1 MSHIGI
7 TFAGQM
13 RVRINCSARTHSLSH
28 SLPHSKPLSSKSSV
42 RSRKAAEMLLACV
55 LLLLCNRTNSGCS
68 YLTLLAQ
75 SSSTALFVGEDVYF
89 CYFIFGYVF
98 FFFQISAIL
107 QRFLFL
113 EYPSFSSPLYLFF
126 SFAHAHY
133 SLLLAFFSHILPCA

>member
-1 MSHIGI
+1 
-7 TFAGQM
+7 M

-28 SLPHSKPLSSKSSV
+28 SLPHSKPFSSKSSV

-68 YLTLLAQ
+68 YLTLLAK
-75 SSSTALFVGEDVYF
+75 SSSTALFVGEDMYF

-98 FFFQISAIL
+98 FFRFQQSYSDFSFWSIL
-107 QRFLFL
+107 HFLPLFI
-113 EYPSFSSPLYLFF
+113 SFSPSLT
-126 SFAHAHY
+126 HTIY